1 MKLSTLM
8 IFNAV
13 VAAVFGVA
21 FLLVPDQ
28 VGSLYDVE
36 VNEILTYV
44 VRLLG
49 AELIAIAGVAW
60 LARNADDSVARR
72 AIVLALFIGNAIG
85 FVVALIGQIN
95 NVVAAVGWGNVAI
108 YLLLAI
114 GYGYFQFV
122 KPAPKEAP
130 SFGE

>member
-49 AELIAIAGVAW
+49 AELIAIACVTW

-95 NVVAAVGWGNVAI
+95 HVVAAVGWGNVAI
-108 YLLLAI
+108 YLLLAL

>member
-13 VAAVFGVA
+13 VAGVFGVA

-28 VGSLYDVE
+28 VASLYDVE

-49 AELIAIAGVAW
+49 AEFIVIAGVTW

-72 AIVLALFIGNAIG
+72 AIVLAFFIGNAIG
-85 FVVALIGQIN
+85 FLVSLIGQIN

-108 YLLLAI
+108 YLLLAL

>member
-13 VAAVFGVA
+13 VAGVFGVA

-49 AELIAIAGVAW
+49 AELIAIAGVTW
-60 LARNADDSVARR
+60 FARNADDSAARR
-72 AIVLALFIGNAIG
+72 AIVLALLIGNAIG

-108 YLLLAI
+108 YLLLAL

-122 KPAPKEAP
+122 KPAPGQAP